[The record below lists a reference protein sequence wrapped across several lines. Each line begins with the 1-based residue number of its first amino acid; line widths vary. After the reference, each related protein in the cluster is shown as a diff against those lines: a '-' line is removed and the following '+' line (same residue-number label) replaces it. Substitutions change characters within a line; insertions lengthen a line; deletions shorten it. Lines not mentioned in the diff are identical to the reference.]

1 MKPGLLDVNVLISLI
16 DPAHE
21 FHDPAHVWFQRNRKY
36 GWATCPI
43 TENGCVRV
51 VSKSAYPNGGITPS
65 QVREVLA
72 VFGTADDHLFWPDAL
87 TLLDSGLFNLTEA
100 GPKISPMPICWA
112 WRTFAEED
120 WLRSTARSA
129 PNGSLAPV
137 IPSLNWYYVTPPC
150 LRHRPGAGLDHGL
163 SQ

>member
-87 TLLDSGLFNLTEA
+87 SLNEA
-100 GPKISPMPICWA
+100 GPKNITDA
-112 WRTFAEED
+112 YLLGLARFRGGRLVTFDRKIRPQWVTGTGDSDLELI
-120 WLRSTARSA
+120 LRNPA
-129 PNGSLAPV
+129 
-137 IPSLNWYYVTPPC
+137 
-150 LRHRPGAGLDHGL
+150 L
-163 SQ
+163 S

>member
-21 FHDPAHVWFQRNRKY
+21 FHDPVHVWFQRNRKY
-36 GWATCPI
+36 GWATCLI

-51 VSKSAYPNGGITPS
+51 MSKSAYPNGGITPS

-87 TLLDSGLFNLTEA
+87 SLLDSGLFNLNEA
-100 GPKISPMPICWA
+100 GPKNITDA
-112 WRTFAEED
+112 YLLGLARFRGGRLVTFD
-120 WLRSTARSA
+120 RKIRPQW
-129 PNGSLAPV
+129 
-137 IPSLNWYYVTPPC
+137 VT
-150 LRHRPGAGLDHGL
+150 GAGDSDLELILRNPAL
-163 SQ
+163 S